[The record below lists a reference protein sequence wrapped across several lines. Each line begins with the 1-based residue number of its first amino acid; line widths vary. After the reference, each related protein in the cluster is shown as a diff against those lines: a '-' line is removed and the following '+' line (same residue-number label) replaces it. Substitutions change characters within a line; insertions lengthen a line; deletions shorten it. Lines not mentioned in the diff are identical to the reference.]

1 MYGNVLHIFDVE
13 QASGSNPLSPT
24 TLRGFHRR
32 PASNYLVTTRFLS
45 PTITKKG
52 AQMASVKL
60 PDGKQLEIEPGE
72 KARDVAE
79 KIGKRLARD
88 AVVAKLD
95 GELIDLD
102 APLNGGGDFE
112 AVTIDSSEGLEVLR
126 HSTAHA
132 MAQAIVE
139 LYPGS
144 KLTIGPPIENGFFYD
159 IEVAG
164 RITDED
170 LPRIEERMREIV
182 ALDLP
187 IVREEV
193 SKAEA
198 EALYADNP
206 YKTEIIEGLEDGEIS
221 VYKQGDFFDLCSG
234 PHVPSTGRLG
244 AFKLQNIAG
253 AYWRGDEKNPMLT
266 RVYGTAWPTEK
277 ELKAYLR
284 RLEEAKARDHRKIGK
299 DLDLFTFLPKGEM
312 MRHLMEDYVREVQT
326 RHGYEH
332 VWTGHLVNEA
342 LFAKSGHLEHY
353 RESMFPPMID
363 GETRYRLK
371 PMNCPSHM
379 TLYNSRSHSYRDL
392 PLRYAEFATLYRY
405 EKSGEL
411 TGLTRVRSLTQDDAH
426 VFCTEDQIQDEFARA
441 LEIVREVLDTYGFAD
456 YRVQL
461 SLRDQDV
468 AKYVADDAK
477 WSRAEKELR
486 EALDTAA
493 IAYDEEAGEAAFYG
507 PKADFIASDVLGR
520 EWQLS
525 TIQVDFI
532 QPARLGCE
540 YIGEDGKAHTP
551 VLLHRAVTGSTE
563 RFMAVLIEHFAGS
576 FPVWLSPVQAVV
588 IPVADRH
595 LDYARGVQGQLAERD
610 LRVEVDDSQNSM
622 QKKIRDNS
630 RQKVPYLLI
639 VGDREAEQG
648 SVNVRRRGE
657 KQQEEMALG
666 DFAEAISGE
675 VSSRR

>member
-1 MYGNVLHIFDVE
+1 
-13 QASGSNPLSPT
+13 
-24 TLRGFHRR
+24 
-32 PASNYLVTTRFLS
+32 
-45 PTITKKG
+45 
-52 AQMASVKL
+52 MASVKL
-60 PDGKQLEIEPGE
+60 PDGKQLEIDPGE

-112 AVTIDSSEGLEVLR
+112 VVTIDSSEGLEVLR

-164 RITDED
+164 RLTDED
-170 LPRIEERMREIV
+170 LPRIEERMREII
-182 ALDLP
+182 ARDLP
-187 IVREEV
+187 IEREEV

-198 EALYADNP
+198 EDLYVDNP

-234 PHVPSTGRLG
+234 PHVSSTGRLG

-299 DLDLFTFLPKGEM
+299 DLDLFTFSPDTGAGIPLFLPKGEM

-332 VWTGHLVNEA
+332 VWTGHMVNEV

-563 RFMAVLIEHFAGS
+563 RFLAVLIEHYAGA

-595 LDYARGVQGQLAERD
+595 LEYARRVQEQLAERD

-622 QKKIRDNS
+622 QKKIRYNS
-630 RQKVPYLLI
+630 RQKIPYLLI
-639 VGDREAEQG
+639 VGDRESEHS

-657 KQQEEMALG
+657 KQQEEMVLG

-675 VSSRR
+675 VSSRA

>member
-1 MYGNVLHIFDVE
+1 
-13 QASGSNPLSPT
+13 
-24 TLRGFHRR
+24 
-32 PASNYLVTTRFLS
+32 
-45 PTITKKG
+45 
-52 AQMASVKL
+52 MASVKL
-60 PDGKQLEIEPGE
+60 PDGKQLKIEPGE

-79 KIGKRLARD
+79 KIGKHLARD

-102 APLNGGGDFE
+102 APLDGGGDFE
-112 AVTIDSSEGLEVLR
+112 VVTKDSSEGLEVLR

-164 RITDED
+164 RLTDED

-182 ALDLP
+182 ARDLP
-187 IVREEV
+187 ILREEV

-198 EALYADNP
+198 EDLYVDNP

-234 PHVPSTGRLG
+234 PHVPSTGRVG

-277 ELKAYLR
+277 ELEAYLR

-299 DLDLFTFLPKGEM
+299 DLDLFTFSPDTGAGIPLFLPKGAM
-312 MRHLMEDYVREVQT
+312 LRHLMEGYVREVQT
-326 RHGYEH
+326 RYGYEH

-525 TIQVDFI
+525 TIQIDFI

-563 RFMAVLIEHFAGS
+563 RFMAVLIEHFAGA

-595 LDYARGVQGQLAERD
+595 LDYARRVQEQLAARD

-630 RQKVPYLLI
+630 RQKIPYLLI

-657 KQQEEMALG
+657 KQQEEMELG

-675 VSSRR
+675 VSSRA

>member
-1 MYGNVLHIFDVE
+1 
-13 QASGSNPLSPT
+13 
-24 TLRGFHRR
+24 
-32 PASNYLVTTRFLS
+32 
-45 PTITKKG
+45 
-52 AQMASVKL
+52 MASVKL
-60 PDGKQLEIEPGE
+60 PDGKQLQIEPGE

-112 AVTIDSSEGLEVLR
+112 VVTVNSSEGLEVLR
-126 HSTAHA
+126 HSTAHV
-132 MAQAIVE
+132 MAQAILE

-164 RITDED
+164 RLTDED
-170 LPRIEERMREIV
+170 LPLIEERMHEIV
-182 ALDLP
+182 ARDLP
-187 IVREEV
+187 IQREEV

-198 EALYADNP
+198 EDLYVDNP
-206 YKTEIIEGLEDGEIS
+206 YKTEIIEGLEDGDIS

-234 PHVPSTGRLG
+234 PHVPSTGTLG

-253 AYWRGDEKNPMLT
+253 AYWRGDENNPMLT

-277 ELKAYLR
+277 ELRAYLR
-284 RLEEAKARDHRKIGK
+284 RLDEARARDHRKIGK
-299 DLDLFTFLPKGEM
+299 DLDLFTFSPETGAGIPLFLPKGEM
-312 MRHLMEDYVREVQT
+312 IRHLMEDYVREVQT
-326 RHGYEH
+326 SHGYEH
-332 VWTGHLVNEA
+332 VWTGHLVNEV

-456 YRVQL
+456 FRVQL

-507 PKADFIASDVLGR
+507 PKADFLAKDVLGR

-563 RFMAVLIEHFAGS
+563 RFMAVLIEHFAGA

-595 LDYARGVQGQLAERD
+595 LDYARGVQEQLAARD

-639 VGDREAEQG
+639 VGDREAEEG

-657 KQQEEMALG
+657 RQQQEMDLG
-666 DFAEAISGE
+666 DFAEAVSAE
-675 VSSRR
+675 VRSRG

>member
-1 MYGNVLHIFDVE
+1 
-13 QASGSNPLSPT
+13 
-24 TLRGFHRR
+24 
-32 PASNYLVTTRFLS
+32 
-45 PTITKKG
+45 
-52 AQMASVKL
+52 MASVKL

-112 AVTIDSSEGLEVLR
+112 VVTIDSSEGLEVLR

-132 MAQAIVE
+132 MAQAIAE

-284 RLEEAKARDHRKIGK
+284 RLEEAKARDHRKLGK
-299 DLDLFTFLPKGEM
+299 DLDLFTFSPDTGAGIPLFLPKGEM

-486 EALDTAA
+486 EALDTAD
-493 IAYDEEAGEAAFYG
+493 IAYDEEPGEAAFYG
-507 PKADFIASDVLGR
+507 PKADFIAKDVLGR

-563 RFMAVLIEHFAGS
+563 RFLAVLIEHYAGA

-595 LDYARGVQGQLAERD
+595 LDYARGVQEQLAERD

-630 RQKVPYLLI
+630 RQKIPFLLI

-648 SVNVRRRGE
+648 SVNVRRRGQ
-657 KQQEEMALG
+657 KQQEEMVLG

>member
-1 MYGNVLHIFDVE
+1 
-13 QASGSNPLSPT
+13 
-24 TLRGFHRR
+24 
-32 PASNYLVTTRFLS
+32 
-45 PTITKKG
+45 
-52 AQMASVKL
+52 MASVKL

-72 KARDVAE
+72 RARDVAE

-88 AVVAKLD
+88 AVVAKLN

-102 APLNGGGDFE
+102 APLDGGGDFE
-112 AVTIDSSEGLEVLR
+112 VVTRDSSEGLEVLR

-164 RITDED
+164 RLTDED

-182 ALDLP
+182 ARDLP
-187 IVREEV
+187 IEREEV

-198 EALYADNP
+198 EDLYVDNH

-277 ELKAYLR
+277 ELNAYLR

-299 DLDLFTFLPKGEM
+299 DLDLFTFSPDTGAGIPLFLPKGEM

-326 RHGYEH
+326 RHGYQH
-332 VWTGHLVNEA
+332 VWTGHLVNEV

-353 RESMFPPMID
+353 RESMYPPMID

-468 AKYVADDAK
+468 AKYVADHAK

-493 IAYDEEAGEAAFYG
+493 IAYHEEAGEAAFYG
-507 PKADFIASDVLGR
+507 PKADFLAKDVLGR

-563 RFMAVLIEHFAGS
+563 RFMAVLIEHFAGA

-595 LDYARGVQGQLAERD
+595 LDYARGVQEQLAERD

-630 RQKVPYLLI
+630 RQKIPYLLI
-639 VGDREAEQG
+639 VGDREAEEG
-648 SVNVRRRGE
+648 SVNVRRRGG
-657 KQQEEMALG
+657 KQQQEMALV
-666 DFAEAISGE
+666 DFVEAVSRE
-675 VSSRR
+675 VRSRG

>member
-1 MYGNVLHIFDVE
+1 M
-13 QASGSNPLSPT
+13 
-24 TLRGFHRR
+24 
-32 PASNYLVTTRFLS
+32 
-45 PTITKKG
+45 TKKG
-52 AQMASVKL
+52 AQMASVTL

-112 AVTIDSSEGLEVLR
+112 VVPIDSSEGLEVLR

-132 MAQAIVE
+132 MAQAIAE

-164 RITDED
+164 RLTDED

-182 ALDLP
+182 ARDLP
-187 IVREEV
+187 IQREEV

-198 EALYADNP
+198 EDLYVDNP
-206 YKTEIIEGLEDGEIS
+206 YKAEIIEGLEDGEIS
-221 VYKQGDFFDLCSG
+221 IYKQGDFFDLCSG

-299 DLDLFTFLPKGEM
+299 DLDLFTFSPDTGAGIPLFLPKGEM

-332 VWTGHLVNEA
+332 VWTGHLVNEV

-507 PKADFIASDVLGR
+507 PKADFIAKDVLGR

-532 QPARLGCE
+532 QPARLGCQ

-563 RFMAVLIEHFAGS
+563 RFLAVLIEHYAGA

-595 LDYARGVQGQLAERD
+595 LDYARGVQEQLAERD

-630 RQKVPYLLI
+630 RQKIPYLLI

-648 SVNVRRRGE
+648 SVNVRRRGQ
-657 KQQEEMALG
+657 KQQEEMVLG